1 MIKEREIKKYLKSVE
16 KNIPCFKK
24 IKKDCMQSLKSNIE
38 DIISSDPNVTLSSL
52 TEILGT
58 PKAVA
63 DGFTSELD
71 PKIIRKY
78 KLIRNIAYF
87 TVFALLA
94 VVTIAF
100 LSNCIYD
107 LTRLDYNFFLVRDL
121 ANTP

>member
-1 MIKEREIKKYLKSVE
+1 MINEKEIKKYLKNVE
-16 KNIPCFKK
+16 KNIPCFKRF
-24 IKKDCMQSLKSNIE
+24 KKNCTQSLKSSIE
-38 DIISSDPNVTLSSL
+38 DIISSDPDVTINTL

-63 DGFTSELD
+63 EGLTNELE
-71 PKIIRKY
+71 PGIIKKY
-78 KLIRNIAYF
+78 KLIKNILYF
-87 TVFALLA
+87 AVFALVAA
-94 VVTIAF
+94 VVIAF

>member
-1 MIKEREIKKYLKSVE
+1 MINEREINKYLKSVE

-24 IKKDCMQSLKSNIE
+24 IKKDCMQSLKLNIE
-38 DIISSDPNVTLSSL
+38 DIISSDPNVTLNGL

-63 DGFTSELD
+63 EGLTKELD
-71 PKIIRKY
+71 FQEIKKY
-78 KLIRNIAYF
+78 KLVKNIICF
-87 TVFALLA
+87 TVLGVLA
-94 VVTIAF
+94 TVTIAF

-107 LTRLDYNFFLVRDL
+107 LTRLDYNFFLIRDL

>member
-24 IKKDCMQSLKSNIE
+24 PRKECINVLKASID
-38 DIISSDPNVTLSSL
+38 DIISSEPNVTLSGL
-52 TEILGT
+52 TDILGK
-58 PKAVA
+58 PKTVA
-63 DGFTSELD
+63 EGLTSELD
-71 PKIIRKY
+71 PIQIKKYRIIK
-78 KLIRNIAYF
+78 NIIGF
-87 TVFALLA
+87 TIFGLLA
-94 VVTIAF
+94 AVTIAF

>member
-1 MIKEREIKKYLKSVE
+1 MIKEREIKKYLKNVE
-16 KNIPCFKK
+16 KNIPCSEK
-24 IKKDCMQSLKSNIE
+24 IKKECIQSLRSSIE
-38 DIISSDPNVTLSSL
+38 DIISSDQNLTLNGL
-52 TEILGT
+52 IEILGT

-63 DGFTSELD
+63 DSFASELD
-71 PKIIRKY
+71 PAQIKKYQIIK
-78 KLIRNIAYF
+78 NIVVF
-87 TVFALLA
+87 TVFSLIA

>member
-1 MIKEREIKKYLKSVE
+1 MIKEREIKKYLKSVK
-16 KNIPCFKK
+16 KNIPCSKK
-24 IKKDCMQSLKSNIE
+24 VKKDCMQSLRSNIE
-38 DIISSDPNVTLSSL
+38 DIISSDPNVSL
-52 TEILGT
+52 NGLIEILGT

-71 PKIIRKY
+71 PTQIKKYKIIK
-78 KLIRNIAYF
+78 NIVGF
-87 TVFALLA
+87 TVFSLLA
-94 VVTIAF
+94 AVTIAF

>member
-1 MIKEREIKKYLKSVE
+1 MIKKREIKKYLKSVE
-16 KNIPCFKK
+16 KNIPCSKK

-78 KLIRNIAYF
+78 KLIRNIACF

-94 VVTIAF
+94 AVTIAF

>member
-1 MIKEREIKKYLKSVE
+1 MIREREIKKYLKSVE

-38 DIISSDPNVTLSSL
+38 DIVSSYPNLTLNGL
-52 TEILGT
+52 IEILGV
-58 PKAVA
+58 PKSVA
-63 DGFTSELD
+63 EGFTSELD
-71 PKIIRKY
+71 PVQIKKYKIIK
-78 KLIRNIAYF
+78 NIVSF
-87 TVFALLA
+87 TVFGILA
-94 VVTIAF
+94 TVAIAF

>member
-1 MIKEREIKKYLKSVE
+1 MVKEREIKKYLKSVE
-16 KNIPCFKK
+16 KNIPCSKK
-24 IKKDCMQSLKSNIE
+24 VKKDCLQSLKSNIE

-63 DGFTSELD
+63 DGFASELD
-71 PKIIRKY
+71 PAQIKKYKIIK
-78 KLIRNIAYF
+78 NIVIF
-87 TVFALLA
+87 TVFGFLA
-94 VVTIAF
+94 AVTIAF

>member
-1 MIKEREIKKYLKSVE
+1 MINEREIKKYLKSIE

-24 IKKDCMQSLKSNIE
+24 IKKDCTQSLKSNIE
-38 DIISSDPNVTLSSL
+38 DIISSDPNVTLCSL

-63 DGFTSELD
+63 KGFASELD
-71 PKIIRKY
+71 PKLIKKY
-78 KLIRNIAYF
+78 KLIKSIVCI

-94 VVTIAF
+94 AVAIAF

>member
-1 MIKEREIKKYLKSVE
+1 MINEREINKYLKSVE

-24 IKKDCMQSLKSNIE
+24 IKKDCMQSLKLNIE

-52 TEILGT
+52 NEILGT

-63 DGFTSELD
+63 DGFASELD
-71 PKIIRKY
+71 PMQIKKYKIIK
-78 KLIRNIAYF
+78 NIVVF
-87 TVFALLA
+87 TVFSLLA
-94 VVTIAF
+94 AVTIAF

>member
-1 MIKEREIKKYLKSVE
+1 MIKEREINKYLKSVE
-16 KNIPCFKK
+16 KNIPCSKK
-24 IKKDCMQSLKSNIE
+24 IKKDCMQSLKLNIE

-78 KLIRNIAYF
+78 KLIKNIACF